1 MLDILIDTFLD
12 IIKLLP
18 FLLISFLVLE
28 LLEHKLNDKSKNIIS
43 SSGKFGPIIG
53 SLLGALPQ
61 CGFSVLATNFYVTR
75 IITLGTLISIYLSTS
90 DEMLPILLANKV
102 PVIEIVKI
110 IGIKIVIGIIVGII
124 IDFIVHASVRKE
136 FDICEEE
143 HCDCDHSLIK
153 SVLIH
158 TLKTLL
164 FIGLVTFALNT
175 IFYFVEEDV
184 VKRIFLSNYIVA
196 ALISP
201 LFGLIPN
208 CASSIILTELYL
220 NGVLTLGTTIGGLL
234 TGSGVAILVLFK
246 NNKNLK
252 ENIKIISIIYIVGVI
267 SGIILNLIGI

>member
-12 IIKLLP
+12 IVKLLP
-18 FLLISFLVLE
+18 FLLISFFILE
-28 LLEHKLNDKSKNIIS
+28 LLEHKLNDKSKKIIS

-53 SLLGALPQ
+53 AVLGALPQ

-90 DEMLPILLANKV
+90 DEMLPILLANQV
-102 PVIEIVKI
+102 PAIEIIKI
-110 IGIKIVIGIIVGII
+110 IGIKVVIGMIVGLI
-124 IDFIVHASVRKE
+124 IDFFVRASVRKE

-158 TLKTLL
+158 TLKTIL
-164 FIGLVTFALNT
+164 FIGVVTFILN
-175 IFYFVEEDV
+175 IVFYFVEDEA
-184 VKRIFLSNYIVA
+184 VKKVFLSNYIVA

-246 NNKNLK
+246 NNKNIK